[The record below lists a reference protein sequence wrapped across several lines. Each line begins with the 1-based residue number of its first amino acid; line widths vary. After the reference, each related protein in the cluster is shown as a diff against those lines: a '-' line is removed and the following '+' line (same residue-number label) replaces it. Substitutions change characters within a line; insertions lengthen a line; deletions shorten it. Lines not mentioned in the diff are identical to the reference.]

1 MFGREWRSR
10 ELLIGGDFAHNETP
24 ARAGIPSRR
33 GGLPPKCGE
42 DTWTLQGG
50 CPTES
55 DERSG
60 LAPVIAAVLSAYHVI
75 CFFPRS
81 LIELAPK
88 ASSRLRK
95 RGPQHLA
102 EIGMR
107 DLDQRVRP
115 LDIAEHC
122 EVDRAIL
129 CHDVLHVMTRRG
141 DPRAPR
147 EGRHDGRHSC
157 TAHLGGRLEAEEA
170 SPFGCRDST
179 AE

>member
-95 RGPQHLA
+95 RGPQRLA
-102 EIGMR
+102 EMGCASSIS
-107 DLDQRVRP
+107 
-115 LDIAEHC
+115 AC
-122 EVDRAIL
+122 
-129 CHDVLHVMTRRG
+129 
-141 DPRAPR
+141 
-147 EGRHDGRHSC
+147 GRS
-157 TAHLGGRLEAEEA
+157 TSL
-170 SPFGCRDST
+170 ST
-179 AE
+179 ARSTGPYSVTTYCM